1 MVVRVANRKNRSLY
15 FRDRMDQLTFGFI
28 PLTKE
33 DLVTQIRHAFLQVK
47 RPPDEKLLHFPDVGD
62 ELWVE
67 SFLGDTD
74 TDWIA
79 VSPDK
84 IEKEY
89 AALTA
94 FSPSAFVYYL
104 PAYMTWVLNNYTT
117 SSSNTVD
124 HTLYGLDLTD
134 REEDVRRIM
143 EDRFSV
149 LSKEQGKAVLAFLK
163 YMSGIRKADSEAA
176 LRAIAS
182 YWDRFDDAKP

>member
-1 MVVRVANRKNRSLY
+1 
-15 FRDRMDQLTFGFI
+15 MDQLTFGFI

-163 YMSGIRKADSEAA
+163 YMNRIREADSKAA
-176 LRAIAS
+176 HRAIAS
-182 YWDRFDDAKP
+182 YWDRFDNAKP

>member
-1 MVVRVANRKNRSLY
+1 MMVVRVANRKNRSLY

-163 YMSGIRKADSEAA
+163 YMNRIREADSKAA
-176 LRAIAS
+176 HRAIAS
-182 YWDRFDDAKP
+182 YWDRFD